1 MKKRVLLVDD
11 SLTVRAFEKLALGNM
26 SYEFFEASNG
36 KVGLELARTQK
47 PDVILLDVMMPV
59 MGGVDALKEL
69 KGSEETKHIPVI
81 MVTTRSELEV
91 RGACEALGVCE
102 FVLKPID
109 REQLKSS
116 VLRMAGA

>member
-11 SLTVRAFEKLALGNM
+11 SLTVRAFEKLALGM
-26 SYEFFEASNG
+26 GFEFLEAGNG
-36 KVGLELARTQK
+36 QIALTMAAEHR

-59 MGGVDALKEL
+59 MNGIDALREL
-69 KGSEETKHIPVI
+69 RSREDTRSIPVI

-91 RGACEALGVCE
+91 QTTCEALGVSG

-109 REQLKSS
+109 REQLRST
-116 VLRMAGA
+116 VVRTTGE